1 MNLTLKSLKYFI
13 PCLGLIAACSGNKT
27 EDGSP
32 STALLDTVALSKKA
46 IALAYQDGQ
55 KIVATSIDTLKQI
68 SFGGATD
75 PAISPDGI
83 KLAYTLTDSTG
94 GRSIWIADMENKSQL
109 KLQVN
114 SNNYYQAVWSPSG
127 SNLAFSIFT
136 SKKLWKIGV
145 IKSDNTGYQLIDS
158 ESNIG
163 IYSPTWKNETELLG
177 HDLTNLYTFN
187 TKGKTIDTKLI
198 SGLIGKDF
206 LLASS
211 NRFFYTRDGKKLI
224 FNVGNADVLD
234 GLTGP
239 SEAVYVLDVD
249 SKEVNRISPKGINVP
264 YLFVTADDRIFYSGA
279 EKPFTQSK
287 IYVSDLDG
295 NIKTIVE
302 KGTNPTGTLK

>member
-13 PCLGLIAACSGNKT
+13 PCLGLIAACNGNKT
-27 EDGSP
+27 EDGSV

-145 IKSDNTGYQLIDS
+145 IKNDNTGYQLIDS
-158 ESNIG
+158 ASNISV
-163 IYSPTWKNETELLG
+163 YSPTWKNETELLG

-187 TKGKTIDTKLI
+187 TKGKIIDTKLI

-249 SKEVNRISPKGINVP
+249 SKKVNRISPKGINVP